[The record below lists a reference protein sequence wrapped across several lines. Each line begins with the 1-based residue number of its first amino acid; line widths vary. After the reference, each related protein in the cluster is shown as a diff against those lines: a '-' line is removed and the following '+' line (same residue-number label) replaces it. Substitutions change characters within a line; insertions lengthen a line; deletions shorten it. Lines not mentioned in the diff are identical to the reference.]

1 MKISLKLPSA
11 ERGERFINHL
21 LGSLDEGGRQR
32 FVARME
38 RVELDAK
45 QVLYHPNE
53 RINVI
58 YFPENCVLAML
69 TVMKDGATIESAT
82 VGHEGA
88 SWISASFKSPSMPC
102 QTMCAI
108 SGAAFKV
115 PTEVVEREIKQN
127 GQFHNTLSNYA
138 HVLLV
143 QTLRS
148 TACNGLHSLE
158 QRSARWMLMT
168 LDRTELDR
176 FVITHEFLASLLGV
190 QRPSVSLLV
199 ERFVSEEILEIS
211 RGSIRVKDRS
221 KLEKLT
227 CECYWI
233 MKEQFEKL
241 DVLPKR
247 M

>member
-1 MKISLKLPSA
+1 MKISLDSPS
-11 ERGERFINHL
+11 EVNGQRFMNHL
-21 LGSLDEGGRQR
+21 LEALDEAGKQR

-38 RVELDAK
+38 RVELEAK
-45 QVLYHPNE
+45 QLLYHPNE
-53 RINVI
+53 RIREI

-108 SGAAFKV
+108 AGTAFKV

-158 QRSARWMLMT
+158 QRSARWVLMT
-168 LDRTELDR
+168 LDRTGLDR
-176 FVITHEFLASLLGV
+176 FFITHEFLASLLGA
-190 QRPSVSLLV
+190 QRPSVSVLV
-199 ERFVSEEILEIS
+199 ERFVSEGILEIS
-211 RGSIRVKDRS
+211 RGYIRVKSRER
-221 KLEKLT
+221 LERLS

-233 MKEQFEKL
+233 VREEFEKL
-241 DVLPKR
+241 GLPR
-247 M
+247 A